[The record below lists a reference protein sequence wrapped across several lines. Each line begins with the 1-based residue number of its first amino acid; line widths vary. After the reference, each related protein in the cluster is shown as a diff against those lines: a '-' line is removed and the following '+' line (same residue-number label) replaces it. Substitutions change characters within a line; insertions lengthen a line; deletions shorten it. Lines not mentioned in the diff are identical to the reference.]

1 MQIRKLSEDD
11 LPNLMFS
18 LQNEI
23 RKVYKENRVRSV
35 MASNRDTFRWTMA
48 VVMFSSVFE
57 YTFRY
62 KFENLFRN
70 KFENS
75 FEYKFRHSLGYRFEY
90 AFRNS
95 FKDSFKDS
103 FKCESGNLFGYVFE
117 REFEDSFKDS
127 FRKAFRHAF
136 RYKFKNSFKDS
147 FKYAFRHAIGY
158 GPPIRIF
165 YGALCGI
172 FSIICITVYE
182 KLRGFTD
189 QPSHSVSQ
197 RASKIGPTIVGHDQ
211 GGPRIISI
219 TDHYRNQDHVS
230 SFVPPNPPH
239 IDRSEPVLRDIDYSR
254 SECVEDLKPADYFCQ
269 RCGKTL
275 CRNCAAEYKK
285 MCPDCQVSL
294 VPVRRPRQ

>member
-1 MQIRKLSEDD
+1 
-11 LPNLMFS
+11 MFT

-35 MASNRDTFRWTMA
+35 MASNRETFGWTMA
-48 VVMFSSVFE
+48 AVTFSSVFE

-62 KFENLFRN
+62 KFENLFRD

-90 AFRNS
+90 AFKNS

-103 FKCESGNLFGYVFE
+103 FKCESGDLFGYVFE
-117 REFEDSFKDS
+117 REFENSFKDS

-136 RYKFKNSFKDS
+136 RYKFENSFKDS
-147 FKYAFRHAIGY
+147 FKYAFKNSFKDSFRKAFRHAIGY

-172 FSIICITVYE
+172 FSIICNTVYE
-182 KLRGFTD
+182 KSRGFTN

-197 RASKIGPTIVGHDQ
+197 RASKIGPRIVGHDQ

-219 TDHYRNQDHVS
+219 TDHYRNQGHVS

-239 IDRSEPVLRDIDYSR
+239 IDRPEPVLREIDYSH
-254 SECVEDLKPADYFCQ
+254 SECVDDLKPADYFCQ

-275 CRNCAAEYKK
+275 CRNCAAEYKGR
-285 MCPDCQVSL
+285 CPDCQVSL
-294 VPVRRPRQ
+294 VPVRRPR